1 MDRQAIIK
9 ALKTLGE
16 PQDGQKWLDYS
27 KLGIT
32 SSDAKLLVALIKDK
46 EGEFAES
53 EEDDYWVPLH
63 AWRAL
68 KPLMPGG
75 LESLIDGFNLFC
87 EDEWAQ
93 DEIPGVI
100 AAARNAAIE
109 PLVDFILNT
118 RNESQARFMAIDAL
132 SQVGHTHS
140 FLRAK
145 AIENLSN
152 CVQTLKSTD
161 GAINGFVISHLVD
174 LKAVDTQAVIQAA
187 FAEGRVDMSVS
198 GDLEDVEIGLG
209 LRTERTTPR
218 PDYHR
223 TAVAEHE
230 DDEDDTPRIE
240 PVRRETPKVGRNE
253 PCPCGSGKKF
263 KKCCA

>member
-1 MDRQAIIK
+1 MDRQDIIK
-9 ALKTLGE
+9 ALNTLGE

-27 KLGIT
+27 KFGIT
-32 SSDAKLLVALIKDK
+32 SSDAKQLVALIKDK
-46 EGEFAES
+46 EGEFYES
-53 EEDDYWVPLH
+53 EEEDYWVPLH

-75 LESLIDGFNLFC
+75 LESLINGFNSFC

-93 DEIPGVI
+93 DEIPEVI
-100 AAARNAAIE
+100 AAARNHAIE
-109 PLVDFILNT
+109 PLVDFILNAD
-118 RNESQARFMAIDAL
+118 NASQARFMAIDAL
-132 SQVGHTHS
+132 SQIGKAHS

-145 AIENLSN
+145 AIDNLSK
-152 CVQTLKSTD
+152 CIQTL
-161 GAINGFVISHLVD
+161 GAKDDAVNGFVISHLVD
-174 LKAVDTQAVIQAA
+174 LKAVDAHAVIQAA
-187 FAEGRVDMSVS
+187 FAEERVDMSIS

-218 PDYHR
+218 PDYHGKMV
-223 TAVAEHE
+223 TEEE
-230 DDEDDTPRIE
+230 DGDDTPRIE